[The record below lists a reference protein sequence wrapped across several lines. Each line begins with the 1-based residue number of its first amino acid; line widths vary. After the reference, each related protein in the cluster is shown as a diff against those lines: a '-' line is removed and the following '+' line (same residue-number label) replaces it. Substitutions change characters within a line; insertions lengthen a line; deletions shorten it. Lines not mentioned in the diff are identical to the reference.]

1 MEGREIGG
9 ERMRVLRTI
18 VQVAILWLYYYVG
31 VLIVEWTGVFIP
43 ASIIG
48 LILLWISLTLN
59 LINVKFIQDGAGFL
73 IGFLTLF
80 FIPTTVG
87 VIEYPELLTSA
98 GMLLILAVIL
108 STSVT
113 LVVTGKVSQW
123 IEKKEQLIDE
133 EVSVDGSHSRDY

>member
-1 MEGREIGG
+1 
-9 ERMRVLRTI
+9 MRVLRTT

-31 VLIVEWTGVFIP
+31 VFIVEWTGVFIP
-43 ASIIG
+43 SSIIG

-59 LINVKFIQDGAGFL
+59 IIHVKFIQDGAGFL

-108 STSVT
+108 STAVT

-133 EVSVDGSHSRDY
+133 EVSVDGSHSGDY